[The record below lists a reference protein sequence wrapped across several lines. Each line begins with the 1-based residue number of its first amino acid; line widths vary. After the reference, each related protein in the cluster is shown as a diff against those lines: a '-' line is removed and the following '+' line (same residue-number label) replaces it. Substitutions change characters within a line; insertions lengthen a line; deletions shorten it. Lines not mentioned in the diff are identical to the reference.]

1 MNNVKIEDALN
12 KFGAYSCRPIGTSM
26 FPTLDTSRDTVL
38 LRKKDG
44 RLKKY
49 DVALYRRP
57 DGACVLH
64 RVMALEENG
73 YTMCGDNQVRLER
86 GVPEECVIAYLE
98 GFYRGEKKYVS
109 CDSRSYRAYVRLWC
123 SSLFLRRIAL
133 KFLRLFKSHSKSK
146 NE

>member
-1 MNNVKIEDALN
+1 MNNLSIEEAIE
-12 KFGAYSCRPIGTSM
+12 KYGVYSCRPMGTSM

-57 DGACVLH
+57 DGTCVLH

-86 GVPEECVIAYLE
+86 GVPEECVFAYLE
-98 GFYRGEKKYVS
+98 GIYRGEKKYVP
-109 CDSRSYRAYVRLWC
+109 CDGRAHRAYVRLWC
-123 SSLFLRRIAL
+123 ASLFLRGIAL
-133 KFLRLFKSHSKSK
+133 KPLRLIKRLKDNKKH
-146 NE
+146 